1 MSGAFSSHPCLH
13 YFLRIPR
20 PSAVPTSYDCAHWE
34 RAAEIKPD
42 DCQSVNRACFVQG
55 KLEHMARS
63 LPARRGA
70 LDEAV
75 DARAEIVRIEKYSSQ
90 SSLTTVVEVFAPRF
104 RSRQYGDSP
113 RSAETQRIVRGGPLA
128 GRLSRFLIF
137 GNFGDRIGR
146 NQRAMREQMRQ
157 YRFSHSSHR
166 ISAAVRRG
174 DRHPLSWNASTVY
187 SNEPDEWLRR

>member
-75 DARAEIVRIEKYSSQ
+75 DARAEIVRIEKYGSQ
-90 SSLTTVVEVFAPRF
+90 SSLTTVVEVFATRF
-104 RSRQYGDSP
+104 RSCRRQYGDS
-113 RSAETQRIVRGGPLA
+113 QRECRNAKDSSRRASRGSTIA
-128 GRLSRFLIF
+128 IF
-137 GNFGDRIGR
+137 DFR
-146 NQRAMREQMRQ
+146 
-157 YRFSHSSHR
+157 
-166 ISAAVRRG
+166 
-174 DRHPLSWNASTVY
+174 
-187 SNEPDEWLRR
+187 